1 MVQTFPFTLNIDST
15 AITANGNTTD
25 VINVGSN
32 EEFNIKELVI
42 ISATGTF
49 TMDITDQA
57 GIAYQQE
64 SLHFATT
71 QTDQYPYEFTM
82 PLQMSPSATFSFL
95 FTDVSG
101 SANRVRMQLR
111 GTRTIQ

>member
-1 MVQTFPFTLNIDST
+1 MAQTFPFTLNIDST
-15 AITANGNTTD
+15 AITASSDATD

-42 ISATGTF
+42 VSATGNF
-49 TMDITDQA
+49 ELEITDQA

-64 SLHFATT
+64 ALRFVPT
-71 QTDQYPYEFTM
+71 QTDQYPYEFTEM
-82 PLQMSPSATFSFL
+82 LQMPPSATFSFK
-95 FTDVSG
+95 FTDVTG